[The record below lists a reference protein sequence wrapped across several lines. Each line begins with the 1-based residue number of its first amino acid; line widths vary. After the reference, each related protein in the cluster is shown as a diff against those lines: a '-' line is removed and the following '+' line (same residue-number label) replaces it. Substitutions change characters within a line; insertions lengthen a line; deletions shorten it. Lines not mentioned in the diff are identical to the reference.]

1 MANHK
6 SAIKRARQNE
16 IRRRRNKAVKT
27 RCKTVTKE
35 VRTAVAAGNLDE
47 AVDKLPIAASAFDTA
62 ARKGVVHKRT
72 AARKISRLTKLVGSL
87 Q

>member
-16 IRRRRNKAVKT
+16 IRRQRNKAVKT
-27 RCKTVTKE
+27 RCKSVTKE
-35 VRTAVAAGNLDE
+35 VRTAVATGNIDE
-47 AVDKLPIAASAFDTA
+47 AAKKLPIAASALDTA

-72 AARKISRLTKLVGSL
+72 AARKISRLTKLVGL
-87 Q
+87 QR